1 MLFWFWKIIHKNLGW
16 MRNTVL
22 TDIMIGK
29 KYTGIIWLCFIS
41 STIFG
46 LHKLLWSGDHSDLL
60 FDDWVTIDVK
70 ITYRLFVVIV
80 LLGYIVV
87 YSLNHAFG
95 FSFGVNCIV
104 WLFVLSDKFLYKVG
118 PITILGFIQPI
129 SVAAIAECAIMICFF
144 FLFDLSF
151 FASI

>member
-1 MLFWFWKIIHKNLGW
+1 MKLVGLFFFFWNIVVINLW
-16 MRNTVL
+16 WTHNFIL

-29 KYTGIIWLCFIS
+29 QTSIMWLRLIGC
-41 STIFG
+41 TTFG

-95 FSFGVNCIV
+95 FSFGVYCIV
-104 WLFVLSDKFLYKVG
+104 WLFVLSDKFLEKVG
-118 PITILGFIQPI
+118 PMTILGFIQPI
-129 SVAAIAECAIMICFF
+129 SVTAIAERAIIVCFF
-144 FLFDLSF
+144 FLLNLS
-151 FASI
+151 